1 MHESGSWAISSS
13 LLVIYHHVIFIH
25 WYCIC
30 IQQTKTIQ
38 NIAPQIQIEREVTIT
53 ITTVLNMDT
62 NLYFSS
68 IFSSTNNAPDIFIF
82 YLNQGFDLCW
92 CCCATVTE
100 KTPSAD
106 GCTRGLSYG
115 AWTPAVVVEYFFMT
129 HCLMVSLFCSSAIIS
144 ISVVHVA
151 VFLLPGEG
159 IRCWVCSSDVD
170 RRCGDPFN
178 MTHLAVTDCDRDRA
192 QSPYLQSIAV
202 CRKNKQRGT
211 PKHSLHNHKYSCQV
225 LQ

>member
-1 MHESGSWAISSS
+1 M
-13 LLVIYHHVIFIH
+13 LLC
-25 WYCIC
+25 YCY
-30 IQQTKTIQ
+30 
-38 NIAPQIQIEREVTIT
+38 R
-53 ITTVLNMDT
+53 
-62 NLYFSS
+62 
-68 IFSSTNNAPDIFIF
+68 
-82 YLNQGFDLCW
+82 
-92 CCCATVTE
+92 

-115 AWTPAVVVEYFFMT
+115 AWTPAVVDESFFTT
-129 HCLMVSLFCSSAIIS
+129 HCLVSLFRSSTIIL
-144 ISVVHVA
+144 ISVFHVA

-202 CRKNKQRGT
+202 CRKNKQRGNH
-211 PKHSLHNHKYSCQV
+211 KHSLHNHKYSCQV